1 VTQPDTEETETSSLP
16 WPSISDKAFVEARP
30 FRGAWVANRADER
43 LFRMI
48 KGFHE
53 AGDLLVSE
61 SEDDPRRAQNL
72 IYPAIFAYRQALELR
87 LKYLLVE
94 FGPSAG
100 QAPEFRTHDLKT
112 LWSKCKR
119 VVAFFESN
127 LQPTDEEAFRVAEAL
142 IAEFDAVDPGS
153 DAFRFAHDTKGRAV
167 KLALSEVDLAN
178 LRKVM
183 ANLHNFLE
191 CVACHFHYIKDMAT
205 F

>member
-1 VTQPDTEETETSSLP
+1 MSEVKEAETEESAEL
-16 WPSISDKAFVEARP
+16 WPKLNDKAFVEARP
-30 FRGAWVANRADER
+30 FHGAWIAKRSDER

-61 SEDDPRRAQNL
+61 SKAEPRRALDL
-72 IYPAIFAYRQALELR
+72 IYPAIFAYRQSLELQ

-94 FGPSAG
+94 FGPVAG
-100 QAPEFRTHDLKT
+100 EIPDFRTHDVKA

-119 VVAFFESN
+119 VVVFFERDFEPN
-127 LQPTDEEAFRVAEAL
+127 DDEGFRAAEAQ

-153 DAFRFAHDTKGRAV
+153 DAFRFAHDTKGRPV
-167 KLALSEVDLAN
+167 RLLLSEVDLAN

-191 CVACHFHYIKDMAT
+191 CVGCHLRYKEETASS
-205 F
+205 